1 MELNQIWPFIQQHLS
16 YLNNSK
22 FFAGIVMI
30 IMNIASRYVTLSF
43 SKNQEYYLKFVLSRQ
58 FLIFAIAWMGTR
70 DLILSLIL
78 TAVFIV
84 LADYMLNEESDY
96 CILPEKYKTLYSK
109 LDTNKDGVVSD
120 KEIND
125 AINILEKA
133 KKQKEKNVQLNM
145 LNSLN
150 NVSSMF

>member
-1 MELNQIWPFIQQHLS
+1 MELNQVLPFIQQNLS
-16 YLNNSK
+16 SLNNSK
-22 FFAGIVMI
+22 FFAGIIMI

-84 LADYMLNEESDY
+84 LADFMLNEESDY
-96 CILPEKYKTLYSK
+96 CVLPENYKKLYHH
-109 LDTNKDGVVSD
+109 LDNNKDGVVSD

-125 AINILEKA
+125 AINILEKS
-133 KKQKEKNVQLNM
+133 KKQKEKSVQLNM
-145 LNSLN
+145 LNSLG
-150 NVSSMF
+150 NVNSMF